1 MISSG
6 KQKLPP
12 RGIVYGGDGVG
23 KSTFAAN
30 SSTPV
35 FIDLEGGLGS
45 IESDRIDL
53 VDGNFQQVME
63 AFRYLYKEDL
73 DYKTIVVDSLD
84 CLERKILNHVCEDKK
99 VDSIES
105 LPYGKGWVFALTQ
118 WAEVVKAL
126 DALRKNKGMEVVLI
140 AHAKVRQVSDPTVSA
155 FSRWDLQLND
165 KASAVLKQWAD
176 WVGFAGYET
185 IVTSKQGE
193 FGRTQVRATS
203 SGERWLWLNEEPAYD
218 AKNRFGIS
226 EKLPLEYN
234 ALAQHIH
241 KG

>member
-30 SSTPV
+30 ALNPV

-45 IESDRIDL
+45 IDSDRIDL
-53 VDGNFQQVME
+53 VDSNFQQVME

-84 CLERKILNHVCEDKK
+84 WLERKILNHVCEDKK

-126 DALRKNKGMEVVLI
+126 DALRKHKGMEVVLI

>member
-84 CLERKILNHVCEDKK
+84 WLERKILNHVCEDKK

-126 DALRKNKGMEVVLI
+126 DALRKNKGMEVILI